1 MSSSPTGD
9 CPATTPERYSRP
21 LAVRHFLDDRSGF
34 CWSRMSPEN
43 GNARNGAAMR
53 VRPGTEGVA
62 FGERGRHVRRMAVP
76 VGDGAEGDVPARV
89 RVVELAP
96 QPVRRHQVSASVVAS
111 QTAAGSEPTVSR
123 SSSSFPQPARRP
135 PGEVAGADREQPTAI
150 QRRRG
155 YQCVSARACPGN
167 ITAWCRPA
175 ASHGRSWSRSGQS
188 QVAERP
194 RLPSASRLPTAWRR
208 ARPRWRRRRCRA
220 PPPRA
225 RCRYHQKRGNGPFT
239 PTLSPSEGE
248 RENAASGGTGKMR
261 PEEKEKEKEKSR
273 R

>member
-1 MSSSPTGD
+1 
-9 CPATTPERYSRP
+9 
-21 LAVRHFLDDRSGF
+21 
-34 CWSRMSPEN
+34 MSPEN

-123 SSSSFPQPARRP
+123 SSSSFPRPARRP
-135 PGEVAGADREQPTAI
+135 PGEVAGTDREQPAAI

-167 ITAWCRPA
+167 STAWCRPA

-208 ARPRWRRRRCRA
+208 ARPRWRRRRCVPRPAGPGRGLLPPGRRA
-220 PPPRA
+220 PPSARGSGRCPAAAGPADPTARPTRRPQRWRRLATNRCVHCRQATPPR
-225 RCRYHQKRGNGPFT
+225 
-239 PTLSPSEGE
+239 
-248 RENAASGGTGKMR
+248 
-261 PEEKEKEKEKSR
+261 
-273 R
+273 